1 LIDINYQDITNKYT
15 VLMLACVCGRPN
27 VVTQVIKYDVDL
39 NLTRANE
46 WSALQMATME
56 GELKCV
62 KSLVT
67 AGAKLN

>member
-1 LIDINYQDITNKYT
+1 
-15 VLMLACVCGRPN
+15 MLACVCGRHN

-39 NLTRANE
+39 NMTRANE